1 MKEPVRPEWVTLTMN
16 RGKRD
21 KLSKKDIVGFLFQK
35 GGLEKDQLGII
46 EVKEGSSFAAVK
58 REAFAAMLERIR
70 NEKIK
75 NMKAIFK

>member
-1 MKEPVRPEWVTLTMN
+1 MGYFNHEP
-16 RGKRD
+16 GKRD